1 MDKAGLRLFYKKER
15 QLMPEKEF
23 VSRSAQVL
31 AHLKKRSWDGVAY
44 LHLYIPIERM
54 REIDTWPF
62 IDWLQ
67 RHYPTLKIVVSRSNP
82 DDSSMSHYLFTERRA
97 LFENK
102 WGILEPQGGQQIDE
116 KLIDAVIIPL
126 LVADKSGNR
135 VGYGKG
141 FYDRFLS
148 RCRPDCLKI
157 GLSLFPPVEQID
169 DINEFDVALDVLI
182 TP

>member
-1 MDKAGLRLFYKKER
+1 MDKAGLRIYYKKER
-15 QLMPEKEF
+15 QLMSADDF
-23 VSRSAQVL
+23 VSRSERVL
-31 AHLKKRSWDGVAY
+31 AQLKKRSWNDVAY
-44 LHLYIPIERM
+44 LHLYIPIQRM

-62 IDWLQ
+62 MDWLRQ
-67 RHYPTLKIVVSRSNP
+67 HYPALKIVVSRSNP
-82 DDSSMSHYLFTERRA
+82 DDSSMSHYLFRERRA

-102 WGILEPQGGQQIDE
+102 WGILEPQEGESVDE

-126 LVADKSGNR
+126 LVADKAGNR

-141 FYDRFLS
+141 FYDRFLAK
-148 RCRPDCLKI
+148 CRPDCLKI

-169 DINEFDVALDVLI
+169 DVNEYDVPLDVLI